1 MAASHQGSRP
11 SRWRW
16 RVPIAT
22 TPGGQ
27 PAGQRARILWADD
40 NADMREYVS
49 RLLGGRFDVQA
60 VADGQAALEAARAN
74 PPDLVLSDVMM
85 PRLDGFG
92 LLRALRADPQLREV
106 PIILLSARAGE
117 ESRIEGME
125 AGADDY
131 LIKPFSAREL
141 VARVET
147 HVKMS
152 RLRREADAARR
163 ESERRLSALVSS
175 LPGMAYRC
183 RNDHQRTMEFVS
195 DGVIS
200 ITGYTPE
207 ELTSGR
213 THWAQLQHP
222 DDVAW
227 TWEAVQSAARE
238 HRPFQFEYRIR
249 HKDGSERWVSEQGQG
264 VYNGTDEPVAFEG
277 FITDV
282 TERKRTEAASATL
295 AAIVESSDDAIIS
308 KSLDGVIT
316 SWNKSAERIF
326 GYTAS
331 EAVGQPITMLI
342 PPDRLDE
349 EPNILERLKRGER
362 VDHFETIRVRKDGS
376 RLDISLTISPVKDA
390 DGRIIGASKV
400 ARDIT
405 ERKQVEAALRVREQE
420 LADFFDNAA
429 LGLHRVGPDG
439 IILRVNQAELTLLG
453 YTRDEYVGHHIAE
466 FHADQH
472 VIEDLL
478 RRLHAGEELHDY
490 EARLVCKDGTIK
502 HALIDSN
509 VLWEQGQFIHT
520 RCFTRDITAQKQ
532 AEALLQQAHATLEQ
546 RVEERTALLALI
558 RDVTRAANEASSSAE
573 ALQYAVD
580 RLCASTG
587 WPIGH
592 VYLAVAPGAERWAPT
607 AIWHLDDPER
617 FVAFQQAT
625 QGLECAAGED
635 LIGRVGAR
643 GQPEWRRD
651 VATDPAFQRRHAAQA
666 AGLSTGVAWP
676 VLVGPEVAGV
686 LEFYATEALAPNTAL
701 LEAMTQI
708 GTQLGRAV
716 ERERAAAQAQQQQE
730 ALLQQEKLAAMSTML
745 ASVAHELNNPLAT
758 ILLQAEL
765 VGDDVRGGPLAEPVT
780 EIAQAAA
787 RCERL
792 VRQFLTLARQHTPE
806 RTAVA
811 FNTLVTETVEILAYP
826 LRVDN
831 VTVHLHLDDQV
842 PLLWGD
848 PHQLQQ
854 VLINLL
860 TNAQQALRAAPG
872 AREVTCTTQY
882 DPAQHR
888 ITLAVADTG
897 PGISAALQ
905 GRIFEPFFT
914 TKPPGVGTGLGLPLC
929 RGIVEAHGGTLEVT
943 SAPGQGAT
951 FRLTLPVGAVPA
963 SLPTPPPVDE
973 ALAVR
978 GGTILVVDDEPSLA
992 KGLARLLQRDGHTVD
1007 TVADG
1012 RQALARLETRAY
1024 DCILCDVR
1032 MPELDGPSLYRLL
1045 ERQQPHLC
1053 QRLIFLTGDTL
1064 EPATQAFLEQSGA
1077 PCLTKPFPIA
1087 EARRAIQRIL
1097 LAVAPSPP
1105 WPWCR

>member
-1 MAASHQGSRP
+1 M
-11 SRWRW
+11 
-16 RVPIAT
+16 T
-22 TPGGQ
+22 TPSFDGRSAEIKEDGSEPSGEPTFALALARADRDRPGVQ

-60 VADGQAALEAARAN
+60 VADGQAALEAAHAN

-183 RNDHQRTMEFVS
+183 RNDHQWTMEFVS

-200 ITGYTPE
+200 ITGYTPD

-227 TWEAVQSAARE
+227 TWEAVQSAARK
-238 HRPFQFEYRIR
+238 HQPFQFEYRIR
-249 HKDGSERWVSEQGQG
+249 HKDGSERWVWEQGQG

-282 TERKRTEAASATL
+282 TERKRAEAASATL

-349 EPNILERLKRGER
+349 EPKILERLKRGER

-390 DGRIIGASKV
+390 DGRIVGASKV

-405 ERKQVEAALRVREQE
+405 ERKQAEAALRVREQE

-429 LGLHRVGPDG
+429 LGLHWVGPDG
-439 IILRVNQAELTLLG
+439 IILRVNQAELDLLG

-472 VIEDLL
+472 VIEDIL

-546 RVEERTALLALI
+546 RVAGAHRPAGLDPGRDAGRQRGSHECGGPAVCRWTASVPIQAGP
-558 RDVTRAANEASSSAE
+558 SAT
-573 ALQYAVD
+573 
-580 RLCASTG
+580 CISP
-587 WPIGH
+587 WPQT
-592 VYLAVAPGAERWAPT
+592 PT
-607 AIWHLDDPER
+607 A
-617 FVAFQQAT
+617 
-625 QGLECAAGED
+625 
-635 LIGRVGAR
+635 GR
-643 GQPEWRRD
+643 RRPSGTSMTPS
-651 VATDPAFQRRHAAQA
+651 ASWPSSRPRR
-666 AGLSTGVAWP
+666 GLSV
-676 VLVGPEVAGV
+676 
-686 LEFYATEALAPNTAL
+686 
-701 LEAMTQI
+701 
-708 GTQLGRAV
+708 
-716 ERERAAAQAQQQQE
+716 
-730 ALLQQEKLAAMSTML
+730 
-745 ASVAHELNNPLAT
+745 PLA
-758 ILLQAEL
+758 
-765 VGDDVRGGPLAEPVT
+765 
-780 EIAQAAA
+780 
-787 RCERL
+787 
-792 VRQFLTLARQHTPE
+792 
-806 RTAVA
+806 RT
-811 FNTLVTETVEILAYP
+811 
-826 LRVDN
+826 
-831 VTVHLHLDDQV
+831 
-842 PLLWGD
+842 
-848 PHQLQQ
+848 
-854 VLINLL
+854 
-860 TNAQQALRAAPG
+860 
-872 AREVTCTTQY
+872 
-882 DPAQHR
+882 
-888 ITLAVADTG
+888 
-897 PGISAALQ
+897 
-905 GRIFEPFFT
+905 
-914 TKPPGVGTGLGLPLC
+914 
-929 RGIVEAHGGTLEVT
+929 
-943 SAPGQGAT
+943 
-951 FRLTLPVGAVPA
+951 
-963 SLPTPPPVDE
+963 
-973 ALAVR
+973 
-978 GGTILVVDDEPSLA
+978 
-992 KGLARLLQRDGHTVD
+992 
-1007 TVADG
+1007 
-1012 RQALARLETRAY
+1012 
-1024 DCILCDVR
+1024 
-1032 MPELDGPSLYRLL
+1032 
-1045 ERQQPHLC
+1045 
-1053 QRLIFLTGDTL
+1053 
-1064 EPATQAFLEQSGA
+1064 
-1077 PCLTKPFPIA
+1077 
-1087 EARRAIQRIL
+1087 
-1097 LAVAPSPP
+1097 
-1105 WPWCR
+1105 